1 MAWQATVIT
10 PWKLISNCSI
20 SSVSAATQSKIKHML
35 LRVTAWRN
43 SCEWR
48 AQQGAPCSYYCAE
61 ICWMNY
67 FIFIQIEF
75 CKIFTIFFLLQNC
88 FDVKL
93 RIRKRYSITEVIFK
107 SVLHPMKFQSIF
119 IHFTWSCKYSA
130 VINSGKSYH
139 I

>member
-43 SCEWR
+43 SCEWT
-48 AQQGAPCSYYCAE
+48 AQQGAPRSYYCAE

-75 CKIFTIFFLLQNC
+75 CKIFTIFFYC
-88 FDVKL
+88 
-93 RIRKRYSITEVIFK
+93 K
-107 SVLHPMKFQSIF
+107 SVLMLNWESEKDTVLQKWFLNGCYTPWNSRVCSYILPEAVSI
-119 IHFTWSCKYSA
+119 
-130 VINSGKSYH
+130 VQ
-139 I
+139 